1 MPIAS
6 SSWARLGAPSAV
18 LSRGGV
24 ALLGLVCVV
33 VTCPKSYCYSHRDPS
48 LHCATAQG
56 AAVGGEP
63 WVCSRLSSGVLFEIT
78 FLEKIEIKKKLTTK
92 QQKKKKKKKKLKTK
106 QKKKKKKANFMNQL
120 GSQ

>member
-1 MPIAS
+1 M
-6 SSWARLGAPSAV
+6 
-18 LSRGGV
+18 

-92 QQKKKKKKKKLKTK
+92 QQKKKKKS
-106 QKKKKKKANFMNQL
+106 QL
-120 GSQ
+120 YESTGKPVKISSNELISIGVGWLLCWLPTISGAGMVPVHRV